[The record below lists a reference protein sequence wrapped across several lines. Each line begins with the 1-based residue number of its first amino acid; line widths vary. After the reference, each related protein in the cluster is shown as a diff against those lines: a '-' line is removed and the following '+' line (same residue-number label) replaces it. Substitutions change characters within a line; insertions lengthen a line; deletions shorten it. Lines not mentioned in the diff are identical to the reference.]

1 MGRRRGGPHDS
12 KRYFDWLERAECD
25 LLSARIL
32 KDNDGDNC
40 NAAFHCQQC
49 IEKALKGY
57 ILYKTGK
64 HTDGHN
70 LTFLCRSACRID
82 RKFDEWLDESMSL
95 NRYYVETRYPTDIGF
110 DITDGELERVYK
122 MAYDMYAFIFKVI
135 SAEVIP
141 EGRRKK

>member
-1 MGRRRGGPHDS
+1 MGRRRSNPHDS

-25 LLSARIL
+25 LLSAKIL

-57 ILYKTGK
+57 ILYATGR

-70 LTFLCRSACRID
+70 LTHLCRSACRLD
-82 RKFDEWLDESMSL
+82 RKFDTWLDESASL
-95 NRYYVETRYPTDIGF
+95 NRYYIETRYPTDVGF
-110 DITDGELERVYK
+110 DIDDSELENVYK
-122 MAYDMYAFIFKVI
+122 MARDMYEFIFGVI
-135 SAEVIP
+135 SSDVAE
-141 EGRRKK
+141 

>member
-1 MGRRRGGPHDS
+1 MGRRRGSPHDS

-25 LLSARIL
+25 LDSARIL

-82 RKFDEWLDESMSL
+82 RTFDEWLDESTSL
-95 NRYYVETRYPTDIGF
+95 NRYYIETRYPTDVGF
-110 DITDGELERVYK
+110 DVTDAELERVYK
-122 MAYDMYAFIFKVI
+122 MANDMYSFIFKVI
-135 SAEVIP
+135 SGEVV
-141 EGRRKK
+141 E

>member
-1 MGRRRGGPHDS
+1 MGRRRGSPHDS

-25 LLSARIL
+25 LDSARIL

-57 ILYKTGK
+57 ILYKTEK
-64 HTDGHN
+64 HVDGHN

-82 RKFDEWLDESMSL
+82 RKFDEWLDESTSL
-95 NRYYVETRYPTDIGF
+95 NRYYIETRYPTDVGF
-110 DITDGELERVYK
+110 DVTERELEKIYK
-122 MAYDMYAFIFKVI
+122 MANDMYAFIFGVI
-135 SAEVIP
+135 SGEVV
-141 EGRRKK
+141 E

>member
-1 MGRRRGGPHDS
+1 MGRRRGSPHDS
-12 KRYFDWLERAECD
+12 RRYFDWLERAESD
-25 LLSARIL
+25 LESALIL
-32 KDNDGDNC
+32 KNNDGDNC

-57 ILYKTGK
+57 ILYKTGR

-82 RKFDEWLDESMSL
+82 RKFDEWLDESASL

-110 DITDGELERVYK
+110 DITDSELEKIYK
-122 MAYDMYAFIFKVI
+122 MAFDMYSFIFGVI
-135 SAEVIP
+135 SKDVTE
-141 EGRRKK
+141 